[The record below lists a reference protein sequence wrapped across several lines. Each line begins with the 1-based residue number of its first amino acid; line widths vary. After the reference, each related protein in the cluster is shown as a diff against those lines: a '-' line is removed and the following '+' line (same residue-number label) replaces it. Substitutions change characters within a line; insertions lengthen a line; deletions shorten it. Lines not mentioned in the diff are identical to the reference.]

1 MTDRRRF
8 LAMTATALTACV
20 TGAWAAETEKSK
32 ESSPVVSRLNKLEAG
47 VNGRLG
53 VEILDTGSGR
63 RWGYRADERFPMCS
77 TFKFLAVSAVLQR
90 VDAGAEQPDR
100 RIVYSADM
108 LVPYSPTTG
117 KHVGGDGLSLAQI
130 CEAAMT
136 LSDNTAAN
144 LILSSLG
151 GLEPLNDFIKSLG
164 DDLTRVDRFE
174 PELNTALP
182 GDARDTTTPAAMTGN
197 LQKILLGNALS
208 AASRQQ
214 IAAWMAA
221 NKTGDHRVRAGMPP
235 GWKVGDKTGSGAY
248 GTTNTI
254 AIIWP
259 PQGKPLLTSVYLTT
273 TRAPEDQR
281 NTVLADIGR
290 LIVDGL
296 NR

>member
-8 LAMTATALTACV
+8 LVMTATAMTACV
-20 TGAWAAETEKSK
+20 TGAWAAEVEKSGGP
-32 ESSPVVSRLNKLEAG
+32 SPVVSRLGKLEAS

-63 RWGYRADERFPMCS
+63 RWGYRVDERFPMCS
-77 TFKFLAVSAVLQR
+77 TFKFLAVAAVLHR
-90 VDAGAEQPDR
+90 VDAGAEQLDR

-108 LVPYSPTTG
+108 LAPYSPMTG
-117 KHVGGDGLSLAQI
+117 KHAGGDGLSLAQI

-144 LILSSLG
+144 LILNSLG
-151 GLEPLNDFIKSLG
+151 GLESLNGFIRSLG
-164 DDLTRVDRFE
+164 DDLTRIDRFE

-214 IAAWMAA
+214 IAMWMAD
-221 NKTGDHRVRAGMPP
+221 NKTGDHRVRAGMSP
-235 GWKVGDKTGSGAY
+235 GWRVGDKTGSGAY

-254 AIIWP
+254 AIVRP
-259 PQGKPLLTSVYLTT
+259 PQGEPLLTSIYLTA
-273 TRAPEDQR
+273 TRAPEKQR
-281 NTVLADIGR
+281 NAVLADIGR

>member
-8 LAMTATALTACV
+8 LATTVTVLTTCV
-20 TGAWAAETEKSK
+20 TGAWAAAVEKSRGP
-32 ESSPVVSRLNKLEAG
+32 SSVVSRLGKLETS

-63 RWGYRADERFPMCS
+63 RWSYRADERFPMCS
-77 TFKFLAVSAVLQR
+77 TFKFLAVSAVLHR
-90 VDAGAEQPDR
+90 VDAGAEQLDR
-100 RIVYSADM
+100 RIIYSDDI
-108 LVPYSPTTG
+108 LVPYSPMTG

-144 LILSSLG
+144 LILSNLG
-151 GLEPLNDFIKSLG
+151 GLKPLNDFIKSLG
-164 DDLTRVDRFE
+164 DDLTRIDRFE

-182 GDARDTTTPAAMTGN
+182 GDSRDTTTPAAMTDN
-197 LQKILLGNALS
+197 LQKILLGNTLS

-214 IAAWMAA
+214 ISAWMAD
-221 NKTGDHRVRAGMPP
+221 NKTGDQRVRAGMPP

-254 AIIWP
+254 AIIRP
-259 PQGKPLLTSVYLTT
+259 PQGEPLLTSIYLTA
-273 TRAPEDQR
+273 TRAPEKQR
-281 NTVLADIGR
+281 NAVLADIGK

>member
-1 MTDRRRF
+1 MTDRRHF
-8 LAMTATALTACV
+8 LAMTATALSACV
-20 TGAWAAETEKSK
+20 TGVWAAEEKKSG
-32 ESSPVVSRLNKLEAG
+32 ESSSVISCLGKLEAS
-47 VNGRLG
+47 VDGRLG

-63 RWGYRADERFPMCS
+63 HWGYRADERFPMCS
-77 TFKFLAVSAVLQR
+77 TFKFLAASAVLQR
-90 VDAGAEQPDR
+90 VDAGAEQLDR
-100 RIVYSADM
+100 RIVYDADM

-144 LILSSLG
+144 LILRNLG
-151 GLEPLNDFIKSLG
+151 GLTPLNDFIKSLG

-214 IAAWMAA
+214 ITAWMAA
-221 NKTGDHRVRAGMPP
+221 NKTGDRRVRAGMPP

-259 PQGKPLLTSVYLTT
+259 PQGKPLLTSVYLTE

-281 NTVLADIGR
+281 NAVLADIGR

-296 NR
+296 SR